1 MDDRSG
7 NGGAVADIE
16 VFADVGCPFTHVGLL
31 RFVEERSRHGR
42 EDLGLVVRAWPLEVV
57 NGKPLDPAFIR
68 EEVDEIRSQL
78 GGGLFS
84 GFDEASFPH
93 TSIPAMSLA
102 ASAYESGTSVGEAV
116 SLRLRDLLF
125 EQGFD
130 ISDDDLLA
138 GLARS
143 HGVDWDP
150 SEHDAHEAQVAADHE
165 RGVDLGVVGSPHFL
179 TGAGGFF
186 CPALDVSR
194 GDDGHLRV
202 TADREGFDRFLAAA
216 LE

>member
-84 GFDEASFPH
+84 GFD
-93 TSIPAMSLA
+93 
-102 ASAYESGTSVGEAV
+102 
-116 SLRLRDLLF
+116 D
-125 EQGFD
+125 
-130 ISDDDLLA
+130 
-138 GLARS
+138 
-143 HGVDWDP
+143 
-150 SEHDAHEAQVAADHE
+150 E